1 MFSNL
6 FIALRYLTGRNSGGA
21 RYLLGAVAGI
31 GLSLIPVIVTLIVAD
46 GMIRGITDR
55 FIELGTGHLQVW
67 PYRETDGEESSA
79 AEVEAEDANIRSL
92 IQETQGVHGVWR
104 QRESLGII
112 AGSKGKTGISIRAI
126 ESSYWQDEGSR
137 KYLSA
142 EAGEALITAD
152 NEALIG
158 AELAAQ
164 TGAEAGKTIRVVTL
178 RRTSGGRTVP
188 RTTIFTVKGIISSG
202 YHELDSMWCIISYE
216 AGKKILAAQPA
227 GDPFVVK
234 INNAYKDSGSVAALL
249 NWRLPGEFWAYQW
262 KDLLRSQYSSYEST
276 RQLLLFIMLLIVLVA
291 AVNVSSATSML
302 VIERQRDIAVL
313 KAFGVSPKMI
323 SGIFLWGSFLTG
335 LCGSIIGIGAG
346 LTIGCFIN
354 QIMRG
359 IEAVLNFFAAF
370 TSGWTIHLLD
380 PSYYLQ
386 SIPIIID
393 WKTVILIGAFTILC
407 SCISGSFPARKAGRA
422 KPTDLLR
429 KQ

>member
-1 MFSNL
+1 VFSNL

-67 PYRETDGEESSA
+67 PYREADTGSA
-79 AEVEAEDANIRSL
+79 AAADDDILSIIR
-92 IQETQGVHGVWR
+92 ETHGVRGVWR

-112 AGSKGKTGISIRAI
+112 AGSTGKTGISIRAI
-126 ESSYWQDEGSR
+126 ENSYWQDEGSR
-137 KYLSA
+137 RYLSA
-142 EAGEALITAD
+142 VAGEAAIMAD

-158 AELAAQ
+158 GELAAL
-164 TGAEAGKTIRVVTL
+164 TGAEVGKTIRVVTL
-178 RRTSGGRTVP
+178 RQSSSGRTVP

-216 AGKKILAAQPA
+216 VGKKILSSPPS

-234 INNAYKDSGSVAALL
+234 INNAYKDTGEVAALL
-249 NWRLPGEFWAYQW
+249 NWRLPEDFWAYQW

-335 LCGSIIGIGAG
+335 LCGSIIGISAG
-346 LTIGCFIN
+346 LIIGRFIN

-370 TSGWTIHLLD
+370 TSGWTIHILD
-380 PSYYLQ
+380 PS
-386 SIPIIID
+386 
-393 WKTVILIGAFTILC
+393 
-407 SCISGSFPARKAGRA
+407 
-422 KPTDLLR
+422 
-429 KQ
+429 

>member
-1 MFSNL
+1 
-6 FIALRYLTGRNSGGA
+6 
-21 RYLLGAVAGI
+21 VAGI

-55 FIELGTGHLQVW
+55 FIELGTGHIQVW
-67 PYRETDGEESSA
+67 PYREAAGEDGSA
-79 AEVEAEDANIRSL
+79 AALDAEDADILSL
-92 IQETQGVHGVWR
+92 IRETQGVRGVWR

-112 AGSKGKTGISIRAI
+112 AGSTGKTGISIRAI
-126 ESSYWQDEGSR
+126 ETSYWQDEGSR
-137 KYLSA
+137 RYFSA
-142 EAGEALITAD
+142 VAGEALITAD

-158 AELAAQ
+158 GELAAL
-164 TGAEAGKTIRVVTL
+164 TGAEVGKTIRVVTL
-178 RRTSGGRTVP
+178 RQASGGRTVP

-202 YHELDSMWCIISYE
+202 YHELDAMWCIISYE
-216 AGKKILAAQPA
+216 AGKKILSSQPS

-234 INNAYKDSGSVAALL
+234 INNAYKDAAQVAALL
-249 NWRLPGEFWAYQW
+249 NWRLPGDFWAYQW

-313 KAFGVSPKMI
+313 KAFGVSPRMI

-346 LTIGCFIN
+346 LIIGRFIN

-359 IEAVLNFFAAF
+359 IEAVLNFFTAF

-393 WKTVILIGAFTILC
+393 WKTVILIGAFTVLC
-407 SCISGSFPARKAGRA
+407 SCVSGSFPARKAGRA
-422 KPTDLLR
+422 KPTELLR